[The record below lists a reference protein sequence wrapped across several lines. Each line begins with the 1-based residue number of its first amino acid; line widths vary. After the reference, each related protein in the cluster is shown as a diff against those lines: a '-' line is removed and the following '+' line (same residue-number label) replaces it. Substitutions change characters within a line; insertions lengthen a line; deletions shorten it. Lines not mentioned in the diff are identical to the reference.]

1 MKSILV
7 TTMTAMWTFTLT
19 ATAAERA
26 GRPMTI
32 HRVAEL
38 GLEIWTEQDPQWET
52 HLRVANGATTF
63 TAETPALTYPP
74 AYMSWTS
81 QPQTKFADG
90 DIEAAARG
98 ALYQVAANYGVR
110 SSDQLSIERKGYG
123 ELSGYESVFTALSQQ
138 VPIEVRAFC
147 GHRPGHPAVV
157 MQAATLRN
165 KLGHLSEQIRRSWS
179 HVGYLQ

>member
-1 MKSILV
+1 MKFILA
-7 TTMTAMWTFTLT
+7 TTMAAIGMLTLT

-26 GRPMTI
+26 GRPMII

-52 HLRVANGATTF
+52 QLRVASDATIF

-81 QPQTKFADG
+81 QPQTTFADG
-90 DIEAAARG
+90 DMEAAARG
-98 ALYQVAANYGVR
+98 ALYQVAANYGVQ
-110 SSDQLSIERKGYG
+110 SPDQLSIERKQYG
-123 ELSGYESVFTALSQQ
+123 ELSGYESVFTAISQQ
-138 VPIEVRAFC
+138 VPVEVRAFC

-157 MQAATLRN
+157 MQASTLRH

-179 HVGYLQ
+179 HVRYLQ